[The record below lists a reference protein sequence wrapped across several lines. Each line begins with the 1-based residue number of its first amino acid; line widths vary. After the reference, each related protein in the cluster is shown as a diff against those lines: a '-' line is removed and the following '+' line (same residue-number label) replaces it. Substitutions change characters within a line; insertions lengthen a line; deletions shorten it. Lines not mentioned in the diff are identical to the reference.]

1 MRVIVHSYSVLLSKE
16 QACNREKYPIVKHI
30 NHNLKMNINTFS
42 VSINI
47 CKLLFPSIRSLP
59 FLVANYFKFISVMLR
74 SNGLK
79 YTIKYIKELRLCVTR
94 YICGQPI
101 LVSAMKIGLTID
113 GFPKRLLFL
122 KDLVDSG
129 SMVKLSFVMTLL
141 TISRSFVLPGKPE
154 YDTKS
159 ITAPFNGKFMT
170 LKSKLVQR
178 FIDNFELS
186 VRIQDFDSK
195 MLSLSMKAGPGG
207 PATLTITDTL
217 GFFSEAII
225 YSFTQI
231 TGVEGFKYF
240 CRLQALCAHIDVMPR
255 ILENEDDHKF
265 GQVRRVSAIK
275 DKEGKS
281 RLIGILD
288 YLSQVFLA
296 PLEAEIFRL
305 LRDKFSP
312 MDRTFTQCPLF
323 RSEQLYPGNK
333 F

>member
-1 MRVIVHSYSVLLSKE
+1 
-16 QACNREKYPIVKHI
+16 
-30 NHNLKMNINTFS
+30 MNINTFS

-47 CKLLFPSIRSLP
+47 CKLLFPSIKSLP
-59 FLVANYFKFISVMLR
+59 FLVAHYFKFISSIRR

-94 YICGQPI
+94 YVCGQPI
-101 LVSAMKIGLTID
+101 LISSMKIGLTID

-154 YDTKS
+154 YDTSS
-159 ITAPFNGKFMT
+159 ITDPFKGKFET
-170 LKSKLVQR
+170 LNSKLIQLFVT
-178 FIDNFELS
+178 NFDLS
-186 VRIQDFDSK
+186 IRIKDFDSS
-195 MLSLSMKAGPGG
+195 MLSLSMRAGPGG

-217 GFFSEAII
+217 GFFTEAIV

-231 TGVEGFKYF
+231 TGFEGFKYY
-240 CRLQALCAHIDVMPR
+240 CKLQALCAHIDLVPR
-255 ILENEDDHKF
+255 LLDNQEDHKY
-265 GQVRRVSAIK
+265 GSVRRVSVIK

-281 RLIGILD
+281 RIIGILD
-288 YLSQVFLA
+288 YLSQVFLT

-323 RSEQLYPGNK
+323 NSDQLYPGNK

>member
-1 MRVIVHSYSVLLSKE
+1 MKR
-16 QACNREKYPIVKHI
+16 A
-30 NHNLKMNINTFS
+30 
-42 VSINI
+42 
-47 CKLLFPSIRSLP
+47 
-59 FLVANYFKFISVMLR
+59 
-74 SNGLK
+74 NGLK
-79 YTIKYIKELRLCVTR
+79 YTIKYIKEVRLCVTR
-94 YICGQPI
+94 YICKQPI
-101 LVSAMKIGLTID
+101 LVSSMKIGLTKD

-141 TISRSFVLPGKPE
+141 TISRSFVLSGKPE
-154 YDTKS
+154 YDTSS
-159 ITAPFNGKFMT
+159 ITSPFTGSFRT
-170 LKSKLVQR
+170 LNSKLIQR
-178 FIDNFELS
+178 FVTNFDLS
-186 VRIQDFDSK
+186 VKIKDFDSS
-195 MLSLSMKAGPGG
+195 MLSLSMRAGPGG

-217 GFFSEAII
+217 GFFTEAII

-231 TGVEGFKYF
+231 TGFEGYKYY
-240 CRLQALCAHIDVMPR
+240 CRLQALCAHLDLVPR
-255 ILENEDDHKF
+255 ILENEDDHKY
-265 GQVRRVSAIK
+265 GAVRRVSAIK

-323 RSEQLYPGNK
+323 RSDQLYPGNK